1 MTNETFEPPERGV
14 IFWPVGTGDSTT
26 VVLDDEHWIQI
37 DIHHLAAADEA
48 GDRRVAIVDRLVEL
62 LPRRDGKP
70 YLAAFAATHLDKD
83 HILGFQAL
91 LDAGVV
97 IGELWFSPRVLWDAR
112 EAGELCEDAQA
123 FVTEVDGRVDA
134 NKGGGAASG
143 DRILI
148 IGDDDILSETPY
160 SELPAECF
168 TRPGEFFTTL
178 DGEDLHETF
187 RVFVHAPFKDDGS
200 AERND
205 TSLGL
210 QITLADGE
218 TTGTLITLG
227 DLAYPDVK
235 KIFDRSQPEDLLWS
249 ALLAPHHCSKSV
261 MYWQD
266 EGEDAPTL
274 KQALLDAIGDAADDR
289 GAWIIASCDEI
300 PATDEDGANP
310 PHRIAADRYEEL
322 VEAGRF
328 LVTGDAAPQPL
339 VFELGQ
345 DGLCLRDAP
354 EADGMGV
361 TVPEATAAAAGAATA
376 GHTSAVGFG

>member
-1 MTNETFEPPERGV
+1 MSNDTFQAPERGV

-26 VVLDDEHWIQI
+26 VVVDEERWVQI
-37 DIHHLAAADEA
+37 DLHHLAAADE
-48 GDRRVAIVDRLVEL
+48 DDDPRVAVVDRLVEL
-62 LPRRDGKP
+62 LPHRDGTT
-70 YLAAFAATHLDKD
+70 YLAAFAATHLDQD
-83 HILGFQAL
+83 HILGFKAL
-91 LDAGVV
+91 LDHQVQ

-112 EAGELCEDAQA
+112 EAGELCADAQA
-123 FVTEVDGRVDA
+123 FVAEVDRRVDA
-134 NKGGGAASG
+134 NKGGGAESG

-148 IGDDDILSETPY
+148 VGDDDILSETPY

-178 DGEDLHETF
+178 DGDDFHEIF

-218 TTGTLITLG
+218 TTGTLMTLG

-235 KIFDRSQPEDLLWS
+235 NVFDRSKAEDLLWS
-249 ALLAPHHCSKSV
+249 VFLAPHHCSKSV

-266 EGEDAPTL
+266 EGEEEPTL
-274 KQALLDAIGDAADDR
+274 KQPVLDAIENAADDR
-289 GAWIIASCDEI
+289 GAWIVASCDEI

-322 VEAGRF
+322 VDAGRF
-328 LVTGDAAPQPL
+328 LVTGDAAPEPL
-339 VFELGQ
+339 VFELG
-345 DGLCLRDAP
+345 DEGLCLRDAP
-354 EADGMGV
+354 DGGEDR
-361 TVPEATAAAAGAATA
+361 TVPAATAAAGGADVSS
-376 GHTSAVGFG
+376 HTSAVGFG